1 MISDYVIN
9 TGMSEK
15 EKQMVQKLKD
25 LVEKQRD
32 AIRAKDHE
40 LTLRSEDVEAV
51 SVLQQTQN
59 NTHLTAMFKTYNK
72 FPPNAAPDA
81 AASAD

>member
-1 MISDYVIN
+1 MIC

-15 EKQMVQKLKD
+15 EKQMMHKLED

-40 LTLRSEDVEAV
+40 LTLRNEDVEAV
-51 SVLQQTQN
+51 RNQIMLHQTH
-59 NTHLTAMFKTYNK
+59 THTKIKIIPTSYKSFLLDHIA
-72 FPPNAAPDA
+72 
-81 AASAD
+81 

>member
-1 MISDYVIN
+1 MID

-15 EKQMVQKLKD
+15 EKRMMHKLED

-40 LTLRSEDVEAV
+40 LTLRNEDVEAV
-51 SVLQQTQN
+51 RCQTARQQTQN
-59 NTHLTAMFKTYNK
+59 NTHL
-72 FPPNAAPDA
+72 PHIV
-81 AASAD
+81 

>member
-1 MISDYVIN
+1 MID

-15 EKQMVQKLKD
+15 EKRMMQKLED

-40 LTLRSEDVEAV
+40 LTLRNEDVEAV
-51 SVLQQTQN
+51 GC
-59 NTHLTAMFKTYNK
+59 
-72 FPPNAAPDA
+72 
-81 AASAD
+81 